1 MRKIKY
7 WRSRNIKD
15 TKGEN
20 IETDIQGLFSFLH
33 KCRYNIPS
41 KQQIPVWAPVTFNGT
56 RAARN
61 VQDIHC
67 LVLDIDDGLK
77 YWDVEPKLR
86 TSCIY
91 YWHYTYSHT
100 EALHK
105 WRAIFPLVE
114 PVPKEEWLDYWEAG
128 QKWFSNLT
136 GHEGT
141 DQVCKDA
148 GRAYYVKASKNKDW
162 CMGLDV
168 WEKPFLLDLRSI
180 VTDIRKEKRFQA
192 MIKRDLQKRQQE
204 LLKELPKADQ
214 ERLER
219 NKQMNSKEARTRKA
233 QDLGATI
240 TDGIARNIKCP
251 RCNRSTVW
259 FGLDS
264 EKKKSAECNH
274 KNSCGW
280 FGFVNNL

>member
-20 IETDIQGLFSFLH
+20 VETDIQGLFSFLH
-33 KCRYNIPS
+33 KTRLRVPN
-41 KQQIPVWAPVTFNGT
+41 KQQIPVWAPVTFSGN

-61 VQDIHC
+61 VEKIHC

-77 YWDVEPKLR
+77 YWDIEPKLR

-91 YWHYTYSHT
+91 YWHTTYSHT
-100 EALHK
+100 AQLWK

-114 PVPKEEWLDYWEAG
+114 PVHKNEWLDYWEAG
-128 QKWFSNLT
+128 QRWFTEKS

-148 GRAYYVKASKNKDW
+148 GRAYYVKAAKDTTEAQ
-162 CMGLDV
+162 GLDV
-168 WEKPFLLDLRSI
+168 WEKPFLLDLGDY
-180 VTDIRKEKRFQA
+180 VKEIRADRLFKHKIRE
-192 MIKRDLQKRQQE
+192 DLKKRQQE
-204 LLKELPKADQ
+204 LLKSLSPHDQ
-214 ERLER
+214 QRIKKYKE
-219 NKQMNSKEARTRKA
+219 MNSKEAREKKA
-233 QDLGATI
+233 SDLGATI
-240 TDGIARNIKCP
+240 TDGVARKIKCP
-251 RCNRSTVW
+251 SCGRKTVW
-259 FGLDS
+259 FGIDP
-264 EKKKSAECNH
+264 EPKKSAECNH